1 MLTAI
6 KYTPLAVPKLTDDTE
21 GGAARG
27 NHTHN
32 QQSLNSPMTQ
42 LEPPEVGEAVAVVEK
57 DSTVARPCIWVG
69 RCLCVD
75 GNQVIITPFEEI
87 SRREE
92 RGKEHTY
99 ET

>member
-27 NHTHN
+27 NHT
-32 QQSLNSPMTQ
+32 QPTF
-42 LEPPEVGEAVAVVEK
+42 PELANDTAGATRGGGSCSSGEK
-57 DSTVARPCIWVG
+57 GFHSS
-69 RCLCVD
+69 
-75 GNQVIITPFEEI
+75 Q
-87 SRREE
+87 REE